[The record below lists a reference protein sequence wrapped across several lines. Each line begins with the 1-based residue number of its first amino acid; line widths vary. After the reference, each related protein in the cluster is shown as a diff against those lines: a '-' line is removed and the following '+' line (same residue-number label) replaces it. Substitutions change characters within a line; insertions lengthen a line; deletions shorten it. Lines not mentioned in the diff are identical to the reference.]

1 MFTADVPKLHFKRA
15 FTNLTAVTRT
25 RFRIFFMRSS
35 PSRFVV
41 SMPRKSPFQTRVNVI
56 VGSNLRLSEK
66 KLMISIIWLCLHF
79 QKGSQARIIR
89 GRWV

>member
-25 RFRIFFMRSS
+25 CFRIFFMLS
-35 PSRFVV
+35 PLSRFVV
-41 SMPRKSPFQTRVNVI
+41 SMPGKSPFQTRVNVI

-66 KLMISIIWLCLHF
+66 KLMISILFGCVCIF
-79 QKGSQARIIR
+79 RKAVRR
-89 GRWV
+89 E